1 MKPSGVPEADIYIY
15 DGYGEH
21 FCLSRASTNQQFTAA
36 EKLIADLKASRLVLA
51 TQKEQES
58 IVFWETMRLWH
69 KLEAISKDQDD
80 DRRHKAAKLLD
91 RVRNRAIS
99 HAAKF

>member
-21 FCLSRASTNQQFTAA
+21 FCLSRASTNQQFATA
-36 EKLIADLKASRLVLA
+36 EKLIAELKASRLMLA
-51 TQKEQES
+51 KRKENGV
-58 IVFWETMRLWH
+58 IFWETMQLWH
-69 KLEAISKDQDD
+69 KLETISKDRDD